1 MSKSTQ
7 LLFYC
12 LAFLAGI
19 AIASFL
25 PLRFHAFSFWFLA
38 GSFVFVILLIFS
50 GKKKRLRIALLLGLF
65 LFLGLGRYSVSIP
78 VDSSQKLS
86 HYNGSEVTILGPISG
101 EVKSEI
107 DKQKFEFESSYLKE
121 KDREVQGRVLVFTRL
136 YPEYEFGE
144 KLKIVC
150 DLQSP
155 EPFQGFAYD
164 RYLAKS
170 DIYSVCYY
178 PKISRVSETEKK
190 YIPQDFFLSFFLEK
204 IYSFKDKLRSSVER
218 GLLEPEGGIVK
229 AMVLG
234 DKFAVPDDLRED
246 FARAGLSHLMAISGM
261 HIGILVAILFWFLLF
276 LGLHRQKAFY
286 ATTALL
292 IFYVVLIGFPASA
305 VRASIM
311 AFLLL
316 LSLHLGR
323 LNRIVNALALAAVVM
338 LLINP
343 FLLRDD
349 IGFQLSFLAVLGI
362 VYFYPLFSFYLE
374 KFLRAPES
382 RIIKGIISVFS
393 LTLAAQVLTLPLI
406 AYNFSQVSLVSPLTN
421 ILVLWTLPFLLSAV
435 LLALAL
441 SLFLPGFAFYFFL
454 PAYFF
459 LRYILAIVNYFATRT
474 WTYLS
479 LDNPGLTWLG
489 LYYLVVILIYFLL
502 AKYKRIQEESE
513 IEF

>member
-1 MSKSTQ
+1 M
-7 LLFYC
+7 
-12 LAFLAGI
+12 
-19 AIASFL
+19 
-25 PLRFHAFSFWFLA
+25 
-38 GSFVFVILLIFS
+38 
-50 GKKKRLRIALLLGLF
+50 
-65 LFLGLGRYSVSIP
+65 FLGVVRYSFSIP
-78 VDSSQKLS
+78 VDSPQKLS
-86 HYNGSEVTILGPISG
+86 HYNGSEVTVLGSITG
-101 EVKSEI
+101 ELKSEI
-107 DKQKFEFESSYLKE
+107 DKQKFQFQGFYLKE
-121 KDREVQGRVLVFTRL
+121 KGKEVQGKVLIFTRL
-136 YPEYEFGE
+136 YPEYEFGQ
-144 KLKIVC
+144 KLKITC
-150 DLQSP
+150 DPQTP

-178 PKISRVSETEKK
+178 PEIKPAEKREEKFIKENKINN
-190 YIPQDFFLSFFLEK
+190 FLFAN
-204 IYSFKDKLRSSVER
+204 IYGFKDKLRQSVEK

-234 DKFAVPDDLRED
+234 DKFAVPDDTRED

-292 IFYVVLIGFPASA
+292 VFYAILIGFPASA
-305 VRASIM
+305 VRASLM
-311 AFLLL
+311 GFLLL

-323 LNRIVNALALAAVVM
+323 LNRLVNALALAAVAM

-343 FLLRDD
+343 KLLRDD

-362 VYFYPLFSFYLE
+362 IYFYPLFSFYLE
-374 KFLRAPES
+374 KFLRAPENK
-382 RIIKGIISVFS
+382 IIKGIISVFS
-393 LTLAAQVLTLPLI
+393 LTLAAQILTLPLI

-441 SLFLPGFAFYFFL
+441 SLVIPGLAFWFFL
-454 PAYFF
+454 PAYFI
-459 LRYILAIVNYFATRT
+459 LSYVLAIVNYFAGLE
-474 WTYLS
+474 WTYLNLENPS
-479 LDNPGLTWLG
+479 LAWLS
-489 LYYLVVILIYFLL
+489 LYYLVVVLVYFLL
-502 AKYKRIQEESE
+502 AKYKKSEEESE